1 MLLKLKI
8 VYVNLHFGIFV
19 KKALTKL
26 LKFLCFSGAAVTNL
40 VIHYERFGEPL
51 EMWMEE
57 DGVVSKA
64 KIPSQECVDT
74 LYFDFSKPNI
84 MSKGMDEFIPRSKI
98 VLLKN

>member
-1 MLLKLKI
+1 
-8 VYVNLHFGIFV
+8 
-19 KKALTKL
+19 
-26 LKFLCFSGAAVTNL
+26 
-40 VIHYERFGEPL
+40 
-51 EMWMEE
+51 MWMEE

-98 VLLKN
+98 VLLKNWANWLEVKCTSMHFFALLCTPSWECILSMHSQLGVHNFFLILCTPRTN